1 MIDWEY
7 KFVTYHAIPM
17 QPKELL
23 KVASIPVLLAS
34 LCCLSP
40 VILVLL
46 GFSTVGFAASL
57 SDTRYGEYKWYFRL
71 VGLLGLVG
79 AYIFYLRK
87 QGVCTLDQVKRERN
101 KIINQFLLLL
111 IAGVVGYIF
120 FLYVVVHYV
129 GVWFKI
135 WE

>member
-1 MIDWEY
+1 
-7 KFVTYHAIPM
+7 M
-17 QPKELL
+17 QLKEIF

-40 VILVLL
+40 LILVML
-46 GFSTVGFAASL
+46 GLSTVGFAASL
-57 SDTRYGEYKWYFRL
+57 TDTFYGEYKWYFRI
-71 VGLLGLVG
+71 VGLLALIG
-79 AYIFYLRK
+79 AYVVYLRK

-101 KIINQFLLLL
+101 RLINQFLLLL
-111 IAGVVGYIF
+111 IVGVAFYLF